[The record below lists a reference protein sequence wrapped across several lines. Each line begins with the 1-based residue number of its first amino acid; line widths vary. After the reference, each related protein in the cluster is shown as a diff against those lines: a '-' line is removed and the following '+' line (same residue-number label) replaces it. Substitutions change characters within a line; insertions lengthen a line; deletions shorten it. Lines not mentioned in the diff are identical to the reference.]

1 MDNEEIFNKG
11 IEAGEKRLAGAL
23 AVARAT
29 SSSAARMTLAECL
42 KFIQAY
48 NLAIEENRPRKV
60 KFKDTG
66 SSKRK

>member
-1 MDNEEIFNKG
+1 MDNEEIFKKG
-11 IEAGEKRLAGAL
+11 IEAGEKRLTGAL

-48 NLAIEENRPRKV
+48 NVAIEESGPLPVR
-60 KFKDTG
+60 FKG
-66 SSKRK
+66 K